1 MNVNLGIALKVTA
14 VLLFTAMFTCV
25 KATADAVP
33 PGQAVFFRSLFTL
46 APLGVYIWL
55 KGQTLSAVKTNNH
68 LGHAWRGI
76 LSALAM
82 LLNFTGVG
90 LLPLPDAI
98 AIGYAMPLFTTIFAA
113 ILLGEVVRSYRWTAI
128 AIGLVGVLIV
138 MWPRL
143 AFLRGDIAQWSHL
156 VGALSAVTA
165 AALVGLGLVV
175 VRMLVSG
182 ERTAAIVFYFAI
194 YSTAGSLLTIPFGWV
209 VPDAT
214 TAAILIMTG
223 LCGGTAQILLTE
235 SIRYADMST
244 LAPFEYVSMIA
255 SIAIGYALFSEI
267 PTLWMLAGAAIIIG
281 ASLLMIYRE
290 RQLELARTQKEN
302 IDPDR

>member
-1 MNVNLGIALKVTA
+1 MNVSLGIALKVTA
-14 VLLFTAMFTCV
+14 VLLFTAMFACV

-33 PGQAVFFRSLFTL
+33 PGQTVLFRSLFTL

-55 KGQTLSAVKTNNH
+55 KGQTFSAVKTSNH

-113 ILLGEVVRSYRWTAI
+113 LLLGEVVRNYRWTAI
-128 AIGLVGVLIV
+128 AIGLLGVLIV

-143 AFLRGDIAQWSHL
+143 AFLRGDVEQWSQL
-156 VGALSAVTA
+156 VGAMSAVTA

-194 YSTAGSLLTIPFGWV
+194 YCTAGSLLTLPFGWV

-214 TAAILIMTG
+214 TTAILIMTG

-267 PTLWMLAGAAIIIG
+267 PTLWMLAGAVLIIG
-281 ASLLMIYRE
+281 AGLLMIHRE
-290 RQLELARTQKEN
+290 RQLELARVQQGKVN
-302 IDPDR
+302 PDK